1 MVEVPMSVAPPAQP
15 ATTLGR
21 CVRGALA
28 RARTQ
33 ELAIALIALIVLFW
47 TTAPGFATLYNL
59 TETLRDL
66 SILGVIAVG
75 ETFVLIGGGIDL
87 SVGSVL
93 LIAGISV
100 DDMIRL
106 GGMNA
111 AVAVPIALAIGAVAG
126 LLNGLL
132 VTRLR
137 ISAFIRHAL
146 DALHHSRRRIVAL
159 PFRRSR
165 SSGRADR

>member
-15 ATTLGR
+15 ATTFGR

-47 TTAPGFATLYNL
+47 AAAPGFATLYNL

-75 ETFVLIGGGIDL
+75 ETFVPIGGGIDL
-87 SVGSVL
+87 SVG
-93 LIAGISV
+93 AG
-100 DDMIRL
+100 
-106 GGMNA
+106 
-111 AVAVPIALAIGAVAG
+111 VALPIAIVIGAVAG
-126 LLNGLL
+126 FLN
-132 VTRLR
+132 
-137 ISAFIRHAL
+137 
-146 DALHHSRRRIVAL
+146 
-159 PFRRSR
+159 
-165 SSGRADR
+165 